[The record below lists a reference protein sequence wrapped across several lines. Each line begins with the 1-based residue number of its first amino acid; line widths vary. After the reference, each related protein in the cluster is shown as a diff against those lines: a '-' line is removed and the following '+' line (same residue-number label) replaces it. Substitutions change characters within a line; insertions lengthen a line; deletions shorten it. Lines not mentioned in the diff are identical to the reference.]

1 MDIRETWRW
10 HNVTL
15 LVVKDA
21 IGVLFCCLLF
31 FLSLVSPSSI
41 ASRTPKTTVTF
52 YTSGETRNAQIFEPK
67 IKGGRGFLPPL
78 STKNND

>member
-31 FLSLVSPSSI
+31 FLSLVWFRRREHQK
-41 ASRTPKTTVTF
+41 RTLLSKF
-52 YTSGETRNAQIFEPK
+52 
-67 IKGGRGFLPPL
+67 GGNEKRVGL
-78 STKNND
+78 SVGT